1 MPLEENPASVVVL
14 RSQATLPRPPSSD
27 LGSLDSHSDSQLS
40 LGSVVV
46 CTSRGKHQEALRK
59 EWQPAAALPKALL
72 LPTLTSPLEA
82 RPLGDMSPKFL
93 RGKYGS
99 CGQDEGWASGYL
111 AHLQC

>member
-46 CTSRGKHQEALRK
+46 STSRGKHQEALRK
-59 EWQPAAALPKALL
+59 EWQPTAALPKAFL
-72 LPTLTSPLEA
+72 LPTLTSPPRSQA
-82 RPLGDMSPKFL
+82 FG
-93 RGKYGS
+93 
-99 CGQDEGWASGYL
+99 
-111 AHLQC
+111 